1 MHLILPFGMNPGGS
15 VVRRPRSGLMVS
27 LQLVWIPA
35 LTGPGCEAHRPVGI
49 RTPLQKQFSRR
60 VSAPAGIQ
68 QERRKQRKVNAM
80 IMQLTVFKEVH
91 NTWPAKNGK
100 PAGESYDLLCMDNS
114 NPPEHRMEEMLYYRT
129 KDDERA
135 KVWGKSVGNTIQVG
149 VSKIRHG
156 DNGGKA
162 TLLGSIITE
171 AKRN

>member
-1 MHLILPFGMNPGGS
+1 
-15 VVRRPRSGLMVS
+15 
-27 LQLVWIPA
+27 
-35 LTGPGCEAHRPVGI
+35 
-49 RTPLQKQFSRR
+49 
-60 VSAPAGIQ
+60 
-68 QERRKQRKVNAM
+68 M
-80 IMQLTVFKEVH
+80 IMTLTVFKEVH

-100 PAGESYDLLCMDNS
+100 AAGESYDLLCMDNS

-129 KDDERA
+129 KEDERP

-171 AKRN
+171 ARKN